1 MRAEETEE
9 LASMWLAREQ
19 GGLTPEEQK
28 ALEDWLAGSSRNMVA
43 YLRLRA
49 AWERAGRLAVLKAP
63 MRPVPPQRSPWAKL
77 RIPAF
82 AAIVLGL
89 IYGGNAYLESTRDSF
104 VVYSTKI
111 GQTRAYQ
118 LADGTRMDL
127 NTNARVRANV
137 TGRERMVTLESGE
150 AFFDVTHDARHPF
163 VVFAGRR
170 RITDLGTKFSVL
182 LNGESVRVLVL
193 EGQVR
198 VESPPGTTGPAPVVA
213 GAGHIVVAQGMQNL
227 LFAKPDSEV
236 AKELSWRNGMLTF
249 DQSPLTEVAKEFN
262 RYNSRHLVV
271 EGNAGKIRIG
281 GTFKADNVDAFVLLL
296 QRGFGLSVKNQG
308 DKIVVSR

>member
-1 MRAEETEE
+1 MRAEDIEE

-19 GGLTPEEQK
+19 GGLTPEEQA
-28 ALEDWLAGSSRNMVA
+28 ALEGWLAESSRNMVA

-49 AWERAGRLAVLKAP
+49 AWDRAGRLAALRTP
-63 MRPVPPQRSPWAKL
+63 MRPTPPQRSPWAKL

-82 AAIVLGL
+82 AAIVLAL
-89 IYGGNAYLESTRDSF
+89 LYGGNAYLESGRRHD
-104 VVYSTKI
+104 VIYSTQI

-127 NTNARVRANV
+127 NTNTRLRAAV
-137 TGRERMVTLESGE
+137 AGKERIVTLESGE
-150 AFFDVTHDARHPF
+150 VFFDVTHDARHPF
-163 VVFAGRR
+163 TVFAGKR
-170 RITDLGTKFSVL
+170 RITDIGTKFSVL
-182 LNGESVRVLVL
+182 LNGDSVRVLVL

-198 VESPPGTTGPAPVVA
+198 VEAPPGATGPAPVIA

-236 AKELSWRNGMLTF
+236 ARELSWRNGMLTF

-296 QRGFGLSVKNQG
+296 QQGFGLSVKNQG